1 MVELVARSRIGN
13 WECARINVRVHTAQ
27 TQDVPHIRVHFIVKH
42 KRTKVCVPYTAK
54 NYTHKCAAQKWKKRR
69 RRQKGRKRKGDR
81 FWDRLCFE
89 NALKTKRKL
98 QTLIKVLHSS
108 ALLAQ
113 SKLKYIAIL
122 SYEQSIY
129 IFVHCL
135 AICVQWI
142 GILCRR
148 GRARQSTQWLPL
160 SESLVVRQY
169 GRGKSGRWTDVRF
182 GKPDAA
188 LIVQPSGVISQ

>member
-13 WECARINVRVHTAQ
+13 WECAQINVRVHTAQ

-69 RRQKGRKRKGDR
+69 RRQKGRKRKGDC

-108 ALLAQ
+108 AM
-113 SKLKYIAIL
+113 
-122 SYEQSIY
+122 
-129 IFVHCL
+129 
-135 AICVQWI
+135 
-142 GILCRR
+142 
-148 GRARQSTQWLPL
+148 
-160 SESLVVRQY
+160 
-169 GRGKSGRWTDVRF
+169 
-182 GKPDAA
+182 
-188 LIVQPSGVISQ
+188 LI